1 MRRTKSVLL
10 FCLPLL
16 LLWQVGAAQDKP
28 MKLRLATDDKGNIM
42 IPIGTNGGGD
52 RCLVRWKAANAT
64 EWTTE
69 KVEGEYFKKMPSVGV
84 YDFELGPQYIVGINY
99 SRFDENDAAPKQL
112 LDIVAWG
119 DVEWQRLSG
128 AFEGCKN
135 LNISATDVP
144 NLKMVKR
151 LSQMFSGCVE
161 LNSPN
166 LSDWDV
172 SRVTEFYSM
181 FEGCTKFNQ
190 SLAKWDVSKG
200 ESMFDMFKGA
210 NAFDQSLATWNLS
223 SCKYFELPPAMS
235 EANYANTLKGWANNT
250 QIREK
255 LTLSVPLLSY
265 AAAKEARAKLI
276 STKGWRFM
284 GDYEKLGTP
293 KGNKPFI
300 FKIRATAQEVTLLL
314 QGKNFS
320 YTYQRDGD
328 SEVAVNNITT
338 TLTRLSSFQ
347 AVTGATYTITVKPQG
362 VIALGIGVYQ
372 RKETTYEVTEIVS
385 FGDVQWATAIAFLP
399 GFAGKIAENAG
410 TPDLSIVQD
419 VTYMLGGLKKEAQL
433 DVSQWDVSKI
443 ETFFNPLYNNEK
455 TDLDIS
461 GWKLHACKS
470 LVLDA
475 SGLSPEMYE
484 KALKA
489 WSEDTNTKEGVEL
502 HASGLIYNPSAEP
515 YRKKLIDEKHWKIVG
530 DNLPWYIS
538 LRDDN
543 TTPLFVGGE
552 NRYKIE
558 RKGVTNEEVNK
569 LVFTSEPAGALTFS
583 RDPKNQDYLL
593 VKGVVAG
600 AATIKAHLDA
610 VPNGRGEINLAY
622 PVTVLAKPTAIKVM
636 DAEGNEITGNEYSV
650 KEGTTVRLT
659 AESLPAGINSF
670 KFQVTPPPRSFHQY
684 GNECSFRPTR
694 NEHIVT
700 VTLKGSDEP
709 KKEFKLVVTPVLKVE
724 LNYRAPLL
732 KLFLN
737 GEDSEKSYQL
747 TAQVT
752 PEASASSQNVT
763 YSVEGTDG
771 VVTVS
776 PTGLITAQKPGK
788 VLVKVT
794 PEDKNA
800 TPAELEVVVDYK
812 LEAFTVTQNG
822 KPIVGNKFTMNL
834 NEPVLLKANFTPEE
848 IVNKSVWW
856 GAPQEY
862 FESLPK
868 TPEVTLKARK
878 TGTDI
883 PLEVSPQ
890 ADPSKGLRL
899 LITIENKATGLR
911 ISDGLSDY
919 TNQTFLMKKGDDK
932 QFFANSFPYTADP
945 RTDLE
950 WTSENSTKV
959 EVVNGKVTVKDE
971 AAAGDLVKITLKTT
985 NEPILEASFTVKVVA
1000 KVEPVESITFEQ
1012 TSFDKFVGEEFDL
1025 GMKILPE
1032 TAQQTVAWLIA
1043 PLTSDPIVDITP
1055 SGKVRALKPGR
1066 VTVTARSTNNVTS
1079 NPVTITLSNKV
1090 ASIAFL
1096 NPAKEVTTDTPTL
1109 FSLSFIPSEGIN
1121 DEVEVSFEPTG
1132 FLALKPQSEPRKI
1145 AVQGIKDS
1153 KGQKVKITVKSKKQ
1167 PDLAPAECE
1176 VVVKG
1181 SSVPLKGVRIF
1192 NGTVDCTEQ
1201 ELRVDKNFNATFTCQ
1216 PSPAEAEHPAGLKW
1230 SSDKPTKVSVEE
1242 TTGKV
1247 KVEAAAAV
1255 NDVVTITVETPTE
1268 PKLKASVT
1276 LKVVAEVKD
1285 PESVTLKPTDSQKLW
1300 VGKELQ
1306 LHVSV
1311 LPAEASQLVSWVFDP
1326 ADQQVVEISSKN
1338 VLTAKSA
1345 GSVKVQAR
1353 TANGKESAQ
1362 LAINVVEKLT
1372 SLAFENPV
1380 KTVVVGGADVSF
1392 TLKFTPEAGV
1402 DKTLDVSF
1410 APEGYLEK
1418 VSFENGVLTVKGK
1431 KELAEGKVTISVK
1444 SPFYTELAPVTHEV
1458 AVKKPRLVEGISI
1471 KDENNNWVMSVN
1483 ERRAPVVEF
1492 APKDA
1497 TNQELSWTSNKA
1509 EVAYYDD
1516 TKAQVVAKSVGDA
1529 ELTATSVDGGFKA
1542 VLKVS
1547 VKDKIEVISIT
1558 LPATESVEVGK
1569 TKTLTVTFNPTNAT
1583 DKTLTWTSSNPAV
1596 AKVAAGVVTGV
1607 AAGTATI
1614 TATSANG
1621 KPASCTV
1628 TVTTPTLVEEAFF
1641 ADVVVAP
1648 NPCSEQL
1655 RILNPQ
1661 GYVGAYELLNLSGQL
1676 LLSGVLEG
1684 TEVVIEMGTLP
1695 AGNYLLRLSAQGV
1708 QGKVVNVVKR

>member
-1 MRRTKSVLL
+1 MWHVALAK
-10 FCLPLL
+10 
-16 LLWQVGAAQDKP
+16 DNP

-69 KVEGEYFKKMPSVGV
+69 KVEGGYFKKMPSVGV

-144 NLKMVKR
+144 NLKMVKS

-172 SRVTEFYSM
+172 SRVAEFYSM

-223 SCKYFELPPAMS
+223 SCKYFELPPVMS
-235 EANYANTLKGWANNT
+235 EANYATTLKGWANNT

-300 FKIRATAQEVTLLL
+300 FKIRALDPKVSLLL

-328 SEVAVNNITT
+328 SEVAVNNVTSSVSK
-338 TLTRLSSFQ
+338 LSSFD
-347 AVTGATYTITVKPQG
+347 AAKGATYTITVKPQG
-362 VIALGIGVYQ
+362 VVALGTGFYQ
-372 RKETTYEVTEIVS
+372 SKETTYEITEIVS
-385 FGDVQWATAIAFLP
+385 FGDVQWATAITFLP
-399 GFAGKIAENAG
+399 GFGGKIEATAG
-410 TPDLSIVQD
+410 TPDFSIVQD
-419 VTYMLGGLKKEAQL
+419 VTYMLAGLKEEAQI

-443 ETFFNPLYNNEK
+443 ETFFHPFYNIEK
-455 TDLDIS
+455 KDLDIS

-470 LVLDA
+470 LVLDG

-489 WSEDTNTKEGVEL
+489 WSEDTNTKEGVTL
-502 HASGLIYNPSAEP
+502 LAGGLIYNPSAAP
-515 YRKKLIDEKHWKIVG
+515 YRKKLIDEKHWKIEG

-552 NRYKIE
+552 NRYRIE

-593 VKGVVAG
+593 VKGVLAG
-600 AATIKAHLDA
+600 DAIIKAHLDA
-610 VPNGRGEINLAY
+610 VPNGRGEVNLAY

-636 DAEGNEITGNEYSV
+636 DAEGNEITGNEYTV

-659 AESLPAGINSF
+659 AESVPAGINSF
-670 KFQVTPPPRSFHQY
+670 DFQVTPPPRSFHQY

-709 KKEFKLVVTPVLKVE
+709 KKEFKLVVKPVLKVK
-724 LNYRAPLL
+724 LNYVAPLL

-747 TAQVT
+747 TATVT

-763 YSVEGTDG
+763 YSVEGEEG

-848 IVNKSVWW
+848 IANKNVWW

-883 PLEVSPQ
+883 PLDVRPQ
-890 ADPSKGLRL
+890 ADPNKVLQL
-899 LITIENKATGLR
+899 LITIENKATGLL

-919 TNQTFLMKKGDDK
+919 TNQTFLMKKGDEK
-932 QFFANSFPYTADP
+932 QFFANPFPHAAEP
-945 RTDLE
+945 RTDLV

-959 EVVNGKVTVKDE
+959 EVVNGKVSVKDE
-971 AAAGDLVKITLKTT
+971 AAVGDLVKITLKTT

-1000 KVEPVESITFEQ
+1000 KVEPVKSITFEQ

-1055 SGKVRALKPGR
+1055 SGKVRALKPGT
-1066 VTVTARSTNNVTS
+1066 VTVTARAENNVTS
-1079 NPVTITLSNKV
+1079 APVTITLSNKV

-1132 FLALKPQSEPRKI
+1132 FLALKPQSESRKI

-1181 SSVPLKGVRIF
+1181 NSVPLKGLRIF
-1192 NGTVDCTEQ
+1192 NGAVDCTEQ
-1201 ELRVDKNFNATFTCQ
+1201 ELRVDKNFNATLTCK
-1216 PSPAEAEHPAGLKW
+1216 PTPDAAELPAGLKW
-1230 SSDKPTKVSVEE
+1230 SSDKPMKVSVEE

-1255 NDVVTITVETPTE
+1255 NDVVTITVETPTA
-1268 PKLKASVT
+1268 PKLKASLT
-1276 LKVVAEVKD
+1276 LKVVAEVKE
-1285 PESVTLKPTDSQKLW
+1285 PESVTLEPTESQKLW

-1345 GSVKVQAR
+1345 GSVKVKAR

-1362 LAINVVEKLT
+1362 LAISVVEKLT
-1372 SLAFENPV
+1372 MLAFENPV

-1392 TLKFTPEAGV
+1392 TLKFTPEEGV

-1458 AVKKPRLVEGISI
+1458 AVKKPRPVEGISI

-1483 ERRAPVVEF
+1483 EQRAPVVEF
-1492 APKDA
+1492 TPKDA
-1497 TNQELSWTSNKA
+1497 TNQELTWTSNNA

-1516 TKAQVVAKSVGDA
+1516 AKAQVVAKSVGEA

-1621 KPASCTV
+1621 KNAPCTV
-1628 TVTTPTLVEEAFF
+1628 TVTTPTPVEEAFF

-1661 GYVGAYELLNLSGQL
+1661 GHVGAYELLNLSGQL

>member
-1 MRRTKSVLL
+1 MKMRRTRSVLL

-265 AAAKEARAKLI
+265 AAAKESRAKLI

-300 FKIRATAQEVTLLL
+300 FKIRALEPKVSLLL

-328 SEVAVNNITT
+328 NEVAVNNVTSSVSK
-338 TLTRLSSFQ
+338 LSSFD
-347 AVTGATYTITVKPQG
+347 AVKGTTYTITVKPQG
-362 VIALGIGVYQ
+362 VVALGTGFYQ
-372 RKETTYEVTEIVS
+372 SKETTYEVTEIVS
-385 FGDVQWATAIAFLP
+385 FGDVQWATAITFLP
-399 GFAGKIAENAG
+399 GFGGKIEATAG
-410 TPDLSIVQD
+410 TPDFSIVQD
-419 VTYMLGGLKKEAQL
+419 VTYMLAGLKEEAQI
-433 DVSQWDVSKI
+433 DVSKWDVSKVEI
-443 ETFFNPLYNNEK
+443 FFHPFYNIGKKN
-455 TDLDIS
+455 LDIS
-461 GWKLHACKS
+461 GWKLHACKFIG
-470 LVLDA
+470 LDG

-610 VPNGRGEINLAY
+610 VPNGRGEVNLAY

-636 DAEGNEITGNEYSV
+636 NAEGNEITGNEYTV

-747 TAQVT
+747 TAEVT
-752 PEASASSQNVT
+752 PKASASSQNVT

-776 PTGLITAQKPGK
+776 STGLITAQKPGR

-812 LEAFTVTQNG
+812 LETFTVTQNG

-848 IVNKSVWW
+848 IVNKNVWW

-868 TPEVTLKARK
+868 TPEVTLTARK

-883 PLEVSPQ
+883 PLEVRPQ
-890 ADPSKGLRL
+890 ADPNKVLQL
-899 LITIENKATGLR
+899 LITIENKATGLL

-919 TNQTFLMKKGDDK
+919 TNQTFLMKKGDNK
-932 QFFANSFPYTADP
+932 QFFANPFPHAAEP
-945 RTDLE
+945 RTDLV

-971 AAAGDLVKITLKTT
+971 AAVGDLVKITLKTT

-1000 KVEPVESITFEQ
+1000 EIEPVKSITFEQ

-1032 TAQQTVAWLIA
+1032 TAQQTVAWLLA
-1043 PLTSDPIVDITP
+1043 PPTPIVDITP
-1055 SGKVRALKPGR
+1055 SGKVKALKPGT
-1066 VTVTARSTNNVTS
+1066 VTVTARAANGVTS
-1079 NPVTITLSNKV
+1079 APVTINLSHKV

-1096 NPAKEVTTDTPTL
+1096 NPATEVTTDTPTL

-1121 DEVEVSFEPTG
+1121 DEVEVSFEPQD
-1132 FLALKPQSEPRKI
+1132 FLARKPQSEPRKI

-1167 PDLAPAECE
+1167 PDLTPAECE

-1181 SSVPLKGVRIF
+1181 EVVSLTGLRIF
-1192 NGTVDCTEQ
+1192 NGAVDCTNQ
-1201 ELRVDKNFNATFTCQ
+1201 QLLVDKDFNATLTCK
-1216 PSPAEAEHPAGLKW
+1216 PTPEAAELPAGLKW
-1230 SSDKPTKVSVEE
+1230 SSDKPTKISVEE

-1338 VLTAKSA
+1338 VLTAKSV

-1372 SLAFENPV
+1372 NLAFENPV
-1380 KTVVVGGADVSF
+1380 KTVVVGGADVIF

-1431 KELAEGKVTISVK
+1431 KELAEGKVTITVK

-1497 TNQELSWTSNKA
+1497 TNQELSWTSNNA

-1607 AAGTATI
+1607 AAGTAII

-1621 KPASCTV
+1621 KNAPCTV
-1628 TVTTPTLVEEAFF
+1628 TVTTPTPVEEAFF

-1661 GYVGAYELLNLSGQL
+1661 GHVGAYELLNLSGQL

>member
-1 MRRTKSVLL
+1 ML

-42 IPIGTNGGGD
+42 IPIGTNGGSD
-52 RCLVRWKAANAT
+52 RYLVRWKAANAT

-84 YDFELGPQYIVGINY
+84 YDFELGPQYITSIGY
-99 SRFDENDAAPKQL
+99 SRFDEDEAAPKQL

-144 NLKMVKR
+144 NLKMVTA
-151 LSQMFSGCVE
+151 LSQMFAGCVE

-172 SRVTEFYSM
+172 SRVDEFYSM
-181 FEGCTKFNQ
+181 FDGCTKFNQ

-200 ESMFDMFKGA
+200 KSMYGMFKGA

-223 SCKYFELPPAMS
+223 SCEYLDLPPAMS

-502 HASGLIYNPSAEP
+502 HASGLIYNPSADP

-569 LVFTSEPAGALTFS
+569 LVFASEPAGALTFS

-593 VKGVVAG
+593 VKGVLAG
-600 AATIKAHLDA
+600 EATIKAHLDA
-610 VPNGRGEINLAY
+610 VPNGRGEVNLAY

-636 DAEGNEITGNEYSV
+636 DGEGNEITGNEYTV
-650 KEGTTVRLT
+650 KEETTVRLT

-670 KFQVTPPPRSFHQY
+670 DFQVTPTPRSFHQY
-684 GNECSFRPTR
+684 GNGCSFRPIR

-700 VTLKGSDEP
+700 VTLRGLDEP
-709 KKEFKLVVTPVLKVE
+709 KKEFKLVVKPVLKVK
-724 LNYRAPLL
+724 LNYVAPLL

-747 TAQVT
+747 KAKVT

-763 YSVEGTDG
+763 YSVEGTEG

-776 PTGLITAQKPGK
+776 STGLITAQKPGR

-800 TPAELEVVVDYK
+800 TPAELEVLVDYK
-812 LEAFTVTQNG
+812 LEAITVTQNG

-856 GAPQEY
+856 GASQEY

-883 PLEVSPQ
+883 PLDVRPQ
-890 ADPSKGLRL
+890 ADPNKVLQL
-899 LITIENKATGLR
+899 LITIENKATGLL

-919 TNQTFLMKKGDDK
+919 TNQTFLMKKGGNK
-932 QFFANSFPYTADP
+932 QFSANPFPYTADP
-945 RTDLE
+945 RTDLV

-959 EVVNGKVTVKDE
+959 EVVNGKVTVKNA

-985 NEPILEASFTVKVVA
+985 NEPILEASFTVKVVDDV
-1000 KVEPVESITFEQ
+1000 KPVESITFAQ

-1055 SGKVRALKPGR
+1055 SGKVRALKPGT
-1066 VTVTARSTNNVTS
+1066 VTVTARAENNVTS
-1079 NPVTITLSNKV
+1079 APVTITLSNKV

-1096 NPAKEVTTDTPTL
+1096 NPAKEVTTDTPML

-1121 DEVEVSFEPTG
+1121 DEVEVSFEPQG
-1132 FLALKPQSEPRKI
+1132 FLARKPQSEPRKI

-1167 PDLAPAECE
+1167 PDLTPAECE

-1181 SSVPLKGVRIF
+1181 EVVSLTGLRIF
-1192 NGTVDCTEQ
+1192 NGAVDCTNQ
-1201 ELRVDKNFNATFTCQ
+1201 QLLVDKDFNATLTCK
-1216 PSPAEAEHPAGLKW
+1216 PTPDAAELPAGLKW
-1230 SSDKPTKVSVEE
+1230 SSDKPTKISVEE

-1345 GSVKVQAR
+1345 GSIKVKAR
-1353 TANGKESAQ
+1353 TANGRESAQ

-1372 SLAFENPV
+1372 NLAFENPV

-1458 AVKKPRLVEGISI
+1458 AVKKPRSVEGISI

-1497 TNQELSWTSNKA
+1497 TNQELSWTSNNA

-1607 AAGTATI
+1607 AAGTAII

-1628 TVTTPTLVEEAFF
+1628 TVTTPTPVEEAFF

-1661 GYVGAYELLNLSGQL
+1661 GHVGAYELLNLSGQL